1 MRIQPMGEEQLKKA
15 LSIPDLSDPK
25 NGVHAINLVLEQLVA
40 HFASLPNWPEPRIF
54 RKSPVTTV
62 EENFDRL
69 LFPSDNAGRAST
81 YTRYASQGQ
90 VLRTHTSAMIPS
102 ILEELASEPG
112 DDFLVFCPGICFRRD
127 VVDRTHTGEP
137 HQLDIWRIKKGGT
150 PFGRTDL
157 LNLVDEVVRA
167 AIPGKEY
174 RVNEIGSGLNPSV
187 KHPYLDLVIKVRG
200 DSGSSFMEAG
210 IPKKTFFEKN
220 ESPFCLSL
228 ASGVM
233 LDRLVML
240 AKGIDDIRLLR
251 SEDPRVQAQ
260 MMNLEPFKKVS
271 KFPSIQRDMSLSVSE
286 TILEED
292 ICEKVQELLGS
303 DVEALEEVIILSETA
318 YANLP
323 PQAIERLGIKE
334 GQKNVLVRIILRS
347 HSRSLTQEEANVL
360 RDRVHLGLDES
371 QTGGYLG

>member
-69 LFPSDNAGRAST
+69 LFPHSAECRSSRN
-81 YTRYASQGQ
+81 TRYVSKETL
-90 VLRTHTSAMIPS
+90 LRGHSAAMIPS

-167 AIPGKEY
+167 AIPGKGY
-174 RVNEIGSGLNPSV
+174 RANEAIHPYTKNGLEVEINIDESWLELLECGEAHPTVLKASGLDPST
-187 KHPYLDLVIKVRG
+187 Y
-200 DSGSSFMEAG
+200 SGLALGLG
-210 IPKKTFFEKN
+210 I
-220 ESPFCLSL
+220 
-228 ASGVM
+228 
-233 LDRLVML
+233 DRLVML